1 MNKFQRIAIAVA
13 LLNLILV
20 LLFPPYDYVSAAR
33 NNVATFD
40 GFGFYFSAQPNRV
53 LNEGFLQIELFVI
66 LANACIA
73 WLLLGRKPDDKKGNA
88 QDTPR
93 VDWQKV
99 VLIGVALN
107 LLLVLLFP
115 PMQNYKAIT
124 KAALP
129 SFDGFYFV
137 FGAYEKYV
145 IVTPM
150 LYIEVI
156 FILING
162 AMLYLLFR
170 KAKPVDMNAAARALA
185 AEMKRQR

>member
-1 MNKFQRIAIAVA
+1 MNKYQRIALA
-13 LLNLILV
+13 LALVNVIIV

-40 GFGFYFSAQPNRV
+40 GFGFYFSPQPNRV
-53 LNEGFLQIELFVI
+53 LNEGFLQIEVFVI

-73 WLLLGRKPDDKKGNA
+73 WLLLGRKPAA
-88 QDTPR
+88 QRENTR

-107 LLLVLLFP
+107 LLVVLLFP

-124 KAALP
+124 KAVLP

-137 FGAYEKYV
+137 FGGYEKYV

-150 LYIEVI
+150 LYLEVI

-162 AMLYLLFR
+162 AMLYLLFS
-170 KAKPVDMNAAARALA
+170 KAKPVDMNAAAKALA
-185 AEMKRQR
+185 AEMRRGG

>member
-1 MNKFQRIAIAVA
+1 MTKFQRIALIVA
-13 LLNLILV
+13 IVNLV
-20 LLFPPYDYVSAAR
+20 LVALFPPYDYVSAAR

-53 LNEGFLQIELFVI
+53 LNADFLQIELFVI

-73 WLLLGRKPDDKKGNA
+73 WLLLGRRPA
-88 QDTPR
+88 ERERPR
-93 VDWQKV
+93 TDWQKV
-99 VLIGVALN
+99 VLFGVALN

-137 FGAYEKYV
+137 FGGYDMYV

-150 LYIEVI
+150 LYLEVI

-162 AMLYLLFR
+162 AMLYLLFS
-170 KAKPVDMNAAARALA
+170 KAKPVDINAAAKALA